1 MKERLTELI
10 TKSDILC
17 DTCGEN
23 SPSYCAEALAD
34 YLLANGV
41 FVPPCKVGDKI
52 YWLLKDREDYFVS
65 ENTITEIGTKGF
77 FVSAF
82 LNNTEDISNFEP
94 WESLGKT
101 AFRTPEEAQQALER
115 LTNYGTD
122 T

>member
-1 MKERLTELI
+1 MESI
-10 TKSDILC
+10 SD
-17 DTCGEN
+17 D
-23 SPSYCAEALAD
+23 LAD

-41 FVPPCKVGDKI
+41 IVPPCKVGDKV

-65 ENTITEIGTKGF
+65 EDTITEIGTKGF

-101 AFRTPEEAQQALER
+101 VFLTHEEAQALER
-115 LTNYGTD
+115 LTNYGAD